1 MAKKSAHPIDERI
14 TPREL
19 KEHGVRYVLDKIRR
33 SKGYFMTNTERDLSQ
48 SDFKNR
54 VLPHTQML
62 VAGER
67 NACGYFSIEISG
79 GASIHVDM
87 LRKQINPFEKL
98 RVLKSLMPDT
108 LFQTLVRGINLFGY
122 RPYPDNVVRLTIQH
136 FSEVIDVF
144 RVFDFLND
152 VRNMIPVFEEV
163 KRAGRI
169 LEPAICFSTGPEH
182 TDDYYVKKVG
192 EILDVTGEDVILCI
206 KNHGGLGT
214 QKRIGDLVK
223 AILDRFP
230 GLLIHYHGHNTDG
243 NDIGRTVEAVRHGAK
258 IVNGGDHAFT
268 GFYGPPPLL
277 TIVETLEDYGH
288 PCVGINKQAVID
300 TSNKLR
306 PEREYYKDF
315 ESQFLGF
322 DPTVQIHKLPGGA
335 TGSSFEQAV
344 KGDFLHL
351 MPEILQHELPKV
363 QVELGNWWS
372 VTPGSQILW
381 TTAVNNVL
389 KRARYKDANDD
400 LKNLMLGRYGELP
413 FYKPADWIY
422 EAVFGPTWKKIV
434 ERDYGYQKIE
444 DVDLAIEKRVLEKR
458 LERKASE
465 EELVLYLQHPN
476 DAVSFFKFEE
486 KYGKV
491 WVLPPKIWF
500 KKGGFDL
507 GDTFEFA
514 DAYGKLHSI
523 VIGPQRRT
531 SSGDAVTYLVID
543 HHPEPILTE
552 LEPEGARAEARK
564 ATLTPK
570 EIEALAKDGDIRS
583 PIKGTVNEIPVSEG
597 DEVTAGQVLI
607 VLEAMKMLNN
617 VVSAIN
623 GKVQEVLKNPGDSVE
638 VGDPLIVVK
647 KAPEGEVGS
656 HGARR
661 EKG

>member
-1 MAKKSAHPIDERI
+1 MAKKTAHPVDERI

-19 KEHGVRYVLDKIRR
+19 KEHGVQYVLDKIRR
-33 SKGYFMTNTERDLSQ
+33 SKGYYMTNTERDLSQ

-98 RVLKSLMPDT
+98 RVLKSMMPET

-136 FSEVIDVF
+136 FAEVIDVF

-182 TDDYYVKKVG
+182 TDDYYVGKVS
-192 EILDVTGEDVILCI
+192 EIIGITGEDIILCI

-243 NDIGRTVEAVRHGAK
+243 NDIGRNVEAVRNGAR
-258 IVNGGDHAFT
+258 IVNGGDHSFT

-277 TIVETLEDYGH
+277 TIVETLEDYGY

-344 KGDFLHL
+344 KGNFLHL
-351 MPEILQHELPKV
+351 MPEILQQELPKV

-389 KRARYKDANDD
+389 KRAR
-400 LKNLMLGRYGELP
+400 
-413 FYKPADWIY
+413 
-422 EAVFGPTWKKIV
+422 
-434 ERDYGYQKIE
+434 
-444 DVDLAIEKRVLEKR
+444 
-458 LERKASE
+458 
-465 EELVLYLQHPN
+465 
-476 DAVSFFKFEE
+476 
-486 KYGKV
+486 
-491 WVLPPKIWF
+491 
-500 KKGGFDL
+500 
-507 GDTFEFA
+507 
-514 DAYGKLHSI
+514 
-523 VIGPQRRT
+523 
-531 SSGDAVTYLVID
+531 
-543 HHPEPILTE
+543 
-552 LEPEGARAEARK
+552 
-564 ATLTPK
+564 
-570 EIEALAKDGDIRS
+570 
-583 PIKGTVNEIPVSEG
+583 
-597 DEVTAGQVLI
+597 
-607 VLEAMKMLNN
+607 
-617 VVSAIN
+617 
-623 GKVQEVLKNPGDSVE
+623 
-638 VGDPLIVVK
+638 
-647 KAPEGEVGS
+647 
-656 HGARR
+656 
-661 EKG
+661 